1 MGFYRYKIEW
11 YDDFWDLRIT
21 QGIVI
26 GSSFN
31 DVADK
36 LTEYYESIN
45 TLHIEALED
54 DFVMEDAAI
63 FKALEDI
70 DTGAGAGPQIMAAIK
85 EATEVK

>member
-11 YDDFWDLRIT
+11 YDDSWELRIT
-21 QGIVI
+21 QGIVV

-31 DVADK
+31 DVTDK

-45 TLHIEALED
+45 TLYIEALED
-54 DFVMEDAAI
+54 DFLMEDAAI
-63 FKALEDI
+63 FKALE

>member
-11 YDDFWDLRIT
+11 YNDSWELRTT
-21 QGIVI
+21 QGIVV

-31 DVADK
+31 DVTDK

-45 TLHIEALED
+45 TLYIEALED
-54 DFVMEDAAI
+54 DFLMEDTAI
-63 FKALEDI
+63 FKALE